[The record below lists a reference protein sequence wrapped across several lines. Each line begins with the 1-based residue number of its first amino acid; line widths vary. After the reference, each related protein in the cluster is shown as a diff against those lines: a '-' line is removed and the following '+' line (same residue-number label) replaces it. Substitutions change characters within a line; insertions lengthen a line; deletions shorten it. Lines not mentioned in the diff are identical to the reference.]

1 MQILRQLLTQNAI
14 LMKVFRYMMIVMT
27 LLFTAGIYSQTTITG
42 TVIDEVGSLPVTVWI
57 RVTGCFLA
65 GEPVGILLFDSDF
78 NS

>member
-1 MQILRQLLTQNAI
+1 
-14 LMKVFRYMMIVMT
+14 MKVFKHMMIVVT

-42 TVIDEVGSLPVTVWI
+42 TVVDEAGSLPGKVWI